1 MKTALAYFF
10 SMLMILFFGSVF
22 LVSCK
27 SKQPLTDKIVE
38 KTVNSDSI
46 YQSKV
51 ITRNQAIND
60 SLKIII
66 GQVRTEKKE
75 CDSVCQIAIERVL
88 SQLNTKKTS
97 GSNSYGVFYDSKDK
111 SLNLNTAIG
120 ATKNDSI
127 YIIKK
132 YNYTKTIYSHRYIP
146 VEKPFNRWHLF
157 LMVTGAGT
165 LGYLLLKII
174 LFIKARIPA

>member
-75 CDSVCQIAIERVL
+75 CDSVCQIAIDRVL

-111 SLNLNTAIG
+111 SLNLNAAIG
-120 ATKNDSI
+120 ATKSDSVFYKEII
-127 YIIKK
+127 YR
-132 YNYTKTIYSHRYIP
+132 TKTIYSQRDIP
-146 VEKPFNRWHLF
+146 VHLP
-157 LMVTGAGT
+157 LPKWQ
-165 LGYLLLKII
+165 LLLMIIGGGTIVFFILKLTLFFRSKI
-174 LFIKARIPA
+174 PV